1 MRGAPHR
8 TAHYHMFLHYVYYSC
23 GAPRRAARRVM
34 SHINVNVLVLMLML
48 MLEIV
53 IKFNVIITIRVQGL
67 GLSNA
72 NYLCHHHDFKIRL
85 HDGVT

>member
-1 MRGAPHR
+1 
-8 TAHYHMFLHYVYYSC
+8 MFLHCVYYLC

-48 MLEIV
+48 MLMLEIV

-67 GLSNA
+67 GLINA
-72 NYLCHHHDFKIRL
+72 NYSCHHHGFKIRL

>member
-1 MRGAPHR
+1 
-8 TAHYHMFLHYVYYSC
+8 MFLHHVYYSC
-23 GAPRRAARRVM
+23 GAPHRATPRAVRVM
-34 SHINVNVLVLMLML
+34 SHINMNVLVLMLML

>member
-1 MRGAPHR
+1 
-8 TAHYHMFLHYVYYSC
+8 MFLHCVYYSC
-23 GAPRRAARRVM
+23 DTPRRAARRVM